1 MNRIVVI
8 TGASAGLGLSLA
20 EKFLDSRDI
29 VYGISRT
36 RKNWLQA
43 IKRLRK
49 PRNFHLMQSDLRQE
63 ANAKRVIS
71 RIFRKTRRIDVLIN
85 SAGYANRPT
94 RFEKES
100 LAELRENISSNLVS
114 TFLMCKAALPIF
126 KKQNRGWMINVSS
139 MAGKRAVPFLA
150 AYSASKFGVMALT
163 QSIMKE
169 NPQSQFKCI
178 TVCPGGMNTKMR
190 AKLFGAQDAKR
201 QQSPDFVANKIMEV
215 IEGKIDV
222 PSGGD
227 IVIRHGT
234 VTSINPPPPA

>member
-20 EKFLDSRDI
+20 KKFLNSKDT

-36 RKNWLQA
+36 RKNWPRA
-43 IKRLRK
+43 IKRIRK
-49 PRNFHLMQSDLRQE
+49 PRNFHLIQSDLRQE
-63 ANAKRVIS
+63 ASAGRVLF
-71 RIFRKTRRIDVLIN
+71 RIFRKTRRIDILIN

-100 LAELRENISSNLVS
+100 LSELRENLSSNLVS

-150 AYSASKFGVMALT
+150 AYSASKFGVVALT

-169 NPQSQFKCI
+169 NPKSKFKCI

-190 AKLFGAQDAKR
+190 VKLFGAQDAR
-201 QQSPDFVANKIMEV
+201 HQQSPDFVADKIMEI

-227 IVIRHGT
+227 IVIRHGA